1 MNIYSKLLYKCFAN
15 LKNENKNG
23 ILSETLPTIER
34 IFFVAVFLE
43 FPATVLTGKLVYE
56 QFLPF

>member
-1 MNIYSKLLYKCFAN
+1 MNIYSKQYIKCFAN
-15 LKNENKNG
+15 LKNENQNG
-23 ILSETLPTIER
+23 ILSETLPTIAR

-43 FPATVLTGKLVYE
+43 FPTTVLTGKLVYE